1 MRLPSNGRD
10 SGWGA
15 AEEEGVEVGAATEG
29 AGAATG
35 FAGTPAEAEDAAIGV
50 EDAAIG
56 VEDAAIGVEDA
67 AIGVEGAAMDEDE
80 MAKGAEGPPT
90 GAGKSVPSGPT
101 AAFSENGSRAAAAR
115 PNRSTSTK
123 RRIETL
129 RIEGLATLRK
139 RLSEA
144 ALQSSAGRPI
154 LST

>member
-35 FAGTPAEAEDAAIGV
+35 FAGTPAEA
-50 EDAAIG
+50 
-56 VEDAAIGVEDA
+56 EDAAIGVEDA